1 MKSIGEVRDCF
12 GCGVCATVC
21 AKDAIQIELNQEG
34 FYTPILDINKCVNC
48 GLCVD
53 VCAFLH
59 EDLAVQNKPQQ
70 NYGAWS
76 NNPMVRRRC
85 SSGGIGYEL
94 GKHLLNEGYKVCAVR
109 YNAPEQ
115 RAEHYIAT
123 NEQEFMPSIGSKYI
137 QSYTVD
143 GFKAIDRKEKYLV
156 TGTPC
161 QIDSFRHYIRKFG
174 VEDNFVLMDFFC
186 HSVPSMLVW
195 KKYLQIVEK
204 QTGPATYVS
213 WRNKFTGWHDSWAMA
228 IDGTSQDV
236 NGYNKVDWHDSY
248 NIYISE
254 KKHFYNSRL
263 SKGDLFY
270 KLFLGDYCCNPA
282 CQKSCKYK
290 YDKSSADIRIGDFWG
305 PTYAH
310 DEEGVSSVVAFTD
323 KGNEILKRLD
333 CTFEKH
339 PFEIVAE
346 GQMKKNAGKA
356 LVHRMMLKTLK
367 YSDSMEQSF
376 RWLFRLEFALRLPSK
391 IANKTIRRIWE
402 RK

>member
-1 MKSIGEVRDCF
+1 MGITKNIAFISNCF

-21 AKDAIQIELNQEG
+21 AKDAINIEFNIDG
-34 FYTPILDINKCVNC
+34 FYTPTLDTNKCVNC
-48 GLCVD
+48 GLCAD

-59 EDLAVQNKPQQ
+59 DDLAVLNNPKQC
-70 NYGAWS
+70 YGAWS
-76 NNPMVRRRC
+76 NNPMVRKRC
-85 SSGGIGYEL
+85 SSGGVGYEL
-94 GKHLLNEGYKVCAVR
+94 GKCLLKREYKVCAVR

-123 NEQEFMPSIGSKYI
+123 NEQEFMLSIGSKYI

-143 GFKAIDRKEKYLV
+143 GFKAINRKEKYLV

-161 QIDSFRHYIRKFG
+161 QMDSFRRYICKFK

-186 HSVPSMLVW
+186 HSVPSMLAW

-204 QTGPATYVS
+204 QTGPVTYAS

-228 IDGTSQDV
+228 MDGSDNNV
-236 NGYNKVDWHDSY
+236 NSCDRVGWNDRYNV
-248 NIYISE
+248 YIRE

-282 CQKSCKYK
+282 CQKNCKYK

-305 PTYAH
+305 ATYAK
-310 DEEGVSSVVAFTD
+310 DEEGVSSVIAFTE
-323 KGNEILKRLD
+323 KGNEILKQLD
-333 CTFEKH
+333 CTFEEH
-339 PFEIVAE
+339 PFEVAAE
-346 GQMKKNAGKA
+346 GQMKKNAGRHFLANVVSMWLKSSGTNQMVIKVV
-356 LVHRMMLKTLK
+356 LIVDWISRFPKRVVNKLKTLLK
-367 YSDSMEQSF
+367 
-376 RWLFRLEFALRLPSK
+376 
-391 IANKTIRRIWE
+391 
-402 RK
+402 